1 MSAVARRSALALF
14 LRRQLALRWK
24 TIALAF
30 GSLLGSIAMD
40 LAAPWPIKIVVD
52 HVLIGRTLPAP
63 LSFLQPLIENG
74 STVTLVAMAAAI
86 AGIALLSGAFAY
98 LQTFLSARVGHEL
111 VFALRRELFAH
122 LQRMSLAF
130 HRRSR
135 SGELM
140 TKVTSDTT
148 ILRDALAD
156 WAVKAVAEVLLL
168 VAVLGVMVA
177 MNWRLALV
185 VFVTL
190 PLLFVLLLYLNR
202 KIRLSAREQRRSEGR
217 IVSRLNDVLSSIA
230 LVQAFGR
237 EDYEQARFEIDSAQS
252 LEAGITS
259 SRTAAAVSKA
269 VGVVSAVGMAGTVL
283 VGGLFAVRGALTPG
297 ELLIFIAYVN
307 SLYKPIRDLGKLW
320 AKFSRARVSAERI
333 GELLDLEPAIRDSKD
348 AVSVSRLQGDVEF
361 DRVTFG
367 YDGRKPV
374 LDGVSFRIRAGE
386 HVALI
391 GPSGSGKSTLVGLM
405 LRLYEPQ
412 AGVVRIDG
420 RSLDAFT
427 WDALRA
433 RIGIVLQD
441 TVLVGATIRENIS
454 YGRPDASD
462 EEILTAARQASA
474 HGFIEAMPQGYDSVV
489 GERGC
494 TLSGGQRQRICLA
507 RTLIKRPDLLIL
519 DEATSAVD
527 AFTAAAIQQAV
538 ETVNAGRTTIV
549 IGHQF
554 TTLTEFDRVLELR
567 DGRVTDVTDRTRG
580 IPTANLSR
588 RSDA

>member
-1 MSAVARRSALALF
+1 MRTDTRRSALGQF
-14 LRRQLALRWK
+14 LRGQLALRWR

-30 GSLLGSIAMD
+30 GSLLGAIAMD

-52 HVLIGRTLPAP
+52 HVLLGKGLPAS
-63 LSFLQPLIENG
+63 LTFLQPLLEQG
-74 STVTLVAMAAAI
+74 STVTLVAMAGAI

-111 VFALRRELFAH
+111 VFALRRELFSH

-130 HRRSR
+130 HRRNR

-148 ILRDALAD
+148 LLRDALSD

-168 VAVLGVMVA
+168 TAVLAVMVS
-177 MNWRLALV
+177 MNWQLALV

-237 EDYEQARFEIDSAQS
+237 EDYEQARFEVDSAQS
-252 LEAGITS
+252 LEAGIVS

-297 ELLIFIAYVN
+297 ELLIFVAYVN

-320 AKFSRARVSAERI
+320 AKFSRAKVSAERI
-333 GELLDLEPAIRDSKD
+333 GELLDLEPEIRDAAD
-348 AVSVSRLQGDVEF
+348 AVTVTRLQGDVEF

-391 GPSGSGKSTLVGLM
+391 GPSGSGKSTLVNLM

-412 AGVVRIDG
+412 AGAVRIDG
-420 RSLDAFT
+420 RSLDAYT
-427 WDALRA
+427 RESLRA

-441 TVLVGATIRENIS
+441 TVLVGATIRENIG
-454 YGRPDASD
+454 YGRPDASI
-462 EEILTAARQASA
+462 EEIEAAARQASA
-474 HGFIEAMPQGYDSVV
+474 HGFIETMPQGYDSVV

-527 AFTAAAIQQAV
+527 AFTAAAIHQAV
-538 ETVNAGRTTIV
+538 EGLNAGRTTIV
-549 IGHQF
+549 IGHQY
-554 TTLTEFDRVLELR
+554 LALHEFDRVLELR
-567 DGRVTDVTDRTRG
+567 DGRITDVTDRERNRVSVSA
-580 IPTANLSR
+580 PR
-588 RSDA
+588 RTEP

>member
-14 LRRQLALRWK
+14 VRSQLALRWK

-52 HVLIGRTLPAP
+52 HVLLGRTLPAA
-63 LSFLQPLIENG
+63 LSFLQPLIDTG
-74 STVTLVAMAAAI
+74 STITLVAMATAI

-111 VFALRRELFAH
+111 VFALRRELFSH

-148 ILRDALAD
+148 LLRDALAD

-168 VAVLGVMVA
+168 AAVLGVMVT
-177 MNWRLALV
+177 MNWQLALV

-297 ELLIFIAYVN
+297 ELLIFVAYVN

-320 AKFSRARVSAERI
+320 AKFSRAKVSAERI

-374 LDGVSFRIRAGE
+374 LDNVSFRIRAGE

-391 GPSGSGKSTLVGLM
+391 GPSGSGKSTLVSLM

-420 RSLDAFT
+420 RSLDAFKR
-427 WDALRA
+427 DSLRA

-474 HGFIEAMPQGYDSVV
+474 HGFIETMPQGYDSVV

-527 AFTAAAIQQAV
+527 AFTAAAIHQAV

-554 TTLTEFDRVLELR
+554 MALTEFDRVLELR
-567 DGRVTDVTDRTRG
+567 DGHITDVTDLARDLS
-580 IPTANLSR
+580 TASLSQG
-588 RSDA
+588 SDA

>member
-1 MSAVARRSALALF
+1 MSTDARRSALGRF
-14 LRRQLALRWK
+14 LRAQLAQRWR

-30 GSLLGSIAMD
+30 ASLLGAIAMD

-52 HVLIGRTLPAP
+52 HVLLGKALPDSP
-63 LSFLQPLIENG
+63 SFLQTLLAQG
-74 STVTLVAMAAAI
+74 STVTLVAMAGAI

-111 VFALRRELFAH
+111 VFALRRELFSH

-130 HRRSR
+130 HRRHR
-135 SGELM
+135 TGELM

-148 ILRDALAD
+148 LLRDALSD

-168 VAVLGVMVA
+168 TAVLAVMVS
-177 MNWRLALV
+177 MNWQLALV

-217 IVSRLNDVLSSIA
+217 IVSRLNDVLSAIA

-237 EDYEQARFEIDSAQS
+237 EDYEQARFEVDSAQS
-252 LEAGITS
+252 LEAGIVS

-283 VGGLFAVRGALTPG
+283 VGGLFAVQGALTPG
-297 ELLIFIAYVN
+297 ELLIFVAYVN

-320 AKFSRARVSAERI
+320 AKFSRAKVSAERI
-333 GELLDLEPAIRDSKD
+333 GELLDLEPEIRDAAD
-348 AVSVSRLQGDVEF
+348 AVAVTRLQGDVEF

-391 GPSGSGKSTLVGLM
+391 GPSGSGKSTLVNLM

-420 RSLDAFT
+420 RSLDAYT
-427 WDALRA
+427 RESLRA

-441 TVLVGATIRENIS
+441 TVLVGATIRENIG
-454 YGRPDASD
+454 YGRPDATMA
-462 EEILTAARQASA
+462 EIEAAARQASA
-474 HGFIEAMPQGYDSVV
+474 HGFIETMPQGYESVV

-527 AFTAAAIQQAV
+527 AFTAAAIHQAV
-538 ETVNAGRTTIV
+538 EGLNAGRTTIV
-549 IGHQF
+549 IGHQY
-554 TTLTEFDRVLELR
+554 LALHEFDRVLELR
-567 DGRVTDVTDRTRG
+567 DGRITDVTEHSRTHR
-580 IPTANLSR
+580 PDFSWRTDS
-588 RSDA
+588 

>member
-1 MSAVARRSALALF
+1 MRTDTRRSALGRF
-14 LRRQLALRWK
+14 IRGQLALRWR

-30 GSLLGSIAMD
+30 GSLLGAIAMD

-52 HVLIGRTLPAP
+52 HVLLGKGLPAF
-63 LSFLQPLIENG
+63 LTFLQPLLDQG
-74 STVTLVAMAAAI
+74 STVTLVAMAGAI

-111 VFALRRELFAH
+111 VFALRRELFSH

-130 HRRSR
+130 HRRNR

-148 ILRDALAD
+148 LLRDALSD

-168 VAVLGVMVA
+168 AAVLAVMVS
-177 MNWRLALV
+177 MNWQLALV

-237 EDYEQARFEIDSAQS
+237 EDYEQARFEVDSAQS
-252 LEAGITS
+252 LEAGIVS

-269 VGVVSAVGMAGTVL
+269 VGFVSAVGMAGTVL

-297 ELLIFIAYVN
+297 ELLIFVAYVN

-320 AKFSRARVSAERI
+320 AKFSRAKVSAERI
-333 GELLDLEPAIRDSKD
+333 GELLDLEPEIRDAAD
-348 AVSVSRLQGDVEF
+348 AVAVTRLQGDLEF

-391 GPSGSGKSTLVGLM
+391 GPSGSGKSTLVNLM

-412 AGVVRIDG
+412 AGAVRIDG
-420 RSLDAFT
+420 RSLDGYT
-427 WDALRA
+427 RESLRA

-441 TVLVGATIRENIS
+441 TVLVGATIRENIG
-454 YGRPDASD
+454 YGRPDASI
-462 EEILTAARQASA
+462 EEIEAAARQASA
-474 HGFIEAMPQGYDSVV
+474 HGFIETMPQGYDSVV

-507 RTLIKRPDLLIL
+507 RTLVKRPDLLIL

-527 AFTAAAIQQAV
+527 AFTAAAIHQAV
-538 ETVNAGRTTIV
+538 EGLNAGRTTIV
-549 IGHQF
+549 IGHQY
-554 TTLTEFDRVLELR
+554 LALHEFDRVLELR
-567 DGRVTDVTDRTRG
+567 DGRITDVTDRERNRVSVPG
-580 IPTANLSR
+580 PQRIDP
-588 RSDA
+588 